1 MDTCIIIGA
10 GGHAKVV
17 IDAIVLQGQYKP
29 VAITDS
35 DPKRRGSSVMG
46 IPVVGGDEQ
55 LPELLGKSIKHV
67 AIGVGSVK
75 DNLARKRLFDMAV
88 GYGFIPVIVVH
99 PDAVIAA
106 SVVIGR
112 GSVVLAGAIVNPDAR
127 IGENV
132 VVNTGAIIE
141 HDCEVQSHAHIC
153 SGVRLSGGV
162 IVKEGVFVGSGSV
175 VKQHIRI
182 GEWATIG
189 MGSIVVRAVEPHS
202 SITAVP
208 ARKSKMRTVL

>member
-1 MDTCIIIGA
+1 MDACIIIGA

-17 IDAIVLQGQYKP
+17 IDAMVLQGQYKP

-75 DNLARKRLFDMAV
+75 DNLTRKRLFDMAV

-112 GSVVLAGAIVNPDAR
+112 GSVVLAGAIVSPNAR

-141 HDCEVQSHAHIC
+141 HDCVLGDHVHVATGACLASTIAVGRLAHI
-153 SGVRLSGGV
+153 GLGAM
-162 IVKEGVFVGSGSV
+162 VKECICIGDGAIVGAGAV
-175 VKQHIRI
+175 VVQNVPPY
-182 GEWATIG
+182 T
-189 MGSIVVRAVEPHS
+189 VVAG
-202 SITAVP
+202 VP
-208 ARKSKMRTVL
+208 ARPMSARIKT